1 MISNMRKIIL
11 SVFIIFIL
19 FLSGCESTDKAQ
31 TNVSEVGNQRDV
43 YDMLKLGSYNI
54 KEKKDTVYVAI
65 FDTGID
71 ETYAQSF
78 YQSEYSCISKIMSY
92 ANNSVYATESRHGT
106 LMQQFFDE
114 ISIRAGTIDAIKTI
128 HFKVKE
134 SDNEKISLERVVGM
148 MNQVLKLKQ
157 EGYNIT
163 VLNISQIFESDNES
177 AREIEQMIHTL
188 FENGIITVSAAGNI
202 CDFDVQNN
210 IFAKSDD
217 SIIVGGIDLNNKRW
231 VSDNQEGSPIGKR
244 IDIYSYA
251 SDIVLGEK
259 VPFYSETVSGTSY
272 STIIIS
278 WQIANYFSL
287 HELID
292 INQLR
297 DNIKNAIIIN
307 DGVKI
312 LDMNQLYKRR

>member
-19 FLSGCESTDKAQ
+19 FFSGCESAYKEQNKT
-31 TNVSEVGNQRDV
+31 SEVHNQSEV
-43 YDMLKLGSYNI
+43 YDMLKLDSYN
-54 KEKKDTVYVAI
+54 KNNKKDIVYVAI

-92 ANNSVYATESRHGT
+92 ANNSIYATESRHGT

-114 ISIRAGTIDAIKTI
+114 MSIRAGTIDTIKTI

-134 SDNEKISLERVVGM
+134 SDNEKVSLERVIGM

-163 VLNISQIFESDNES
+163 VLNISQIFEGDNES
-177 AREIEQMIHTL
+177 AREIELMIHTL

-217 SIIVGGIDLNNKRW
+217 SIVVGGIDLNNKRW
-231 VSDNQEGSPIGKR
+231 ISDNKEGSPLGNR

-259 VPFYSETVSGTSY
+259 VPYYSETVSGTSY

-278 WQIANYFSL
+278 WHIANYINLYES
-287 HELID
+287 ID

-297 DNIKNAIIIN
+297 DKIKNAIIIN
-307 DGVKI
+307 DGLKI
-312 LDMNQLYKRR
+312 FDVNQLYKRR